1 SLHGRLGKHT
11 GELVA
16 AELFQRRI
24 AEGVRAPIA
33 MLVGDNEV
41 EMPAVAQRP
50 VGLEAVDGRQVVRLQ
65 PQPVAIELFDRSV
78 FYRWWIEAL
87 ERPVPRS
94 DTCGEVFE
102 PSLIRRDLDALAR
115 LLERPR
121 LDDALPTLP
130 REFVV
135 VPHGDERPAR
145 ASVLEVG
152 IGEIASVDGSVAI
165 YGQRDVEVADLVA
178 VWDACNLIDR
188 AIVACLYLVGILNH
202 LVDEISQVQNEIE
215 LLGGGSAFIFVNHP
229 AIGVELALIDILT
242 AHKCEVHCARIVWQ
256 RRSDR
261 AADPA
266 AVSVGVGKPI
276 PVSARRLESANQNA
290 RGPVRGARDRCLR
303 VRNDAAER
311 LILSNLDGQELA
323 CAACAIVKRTPRP
336 QDDTVRIG
344 IARGD
349 PLGKEITPLMPL
361 DTRTSSGS
369 DPCERSTDC
378 SCSFEK
384 G

>member
-94 DTCGEVFE
+94 DACGEIFE
-102 PSLIRRDLDALAR
+102 PGLIRRDLDALAR

-121 LDDALPTLP
+121 LDDALPALP

-135 VPHGDERPAR
+135 VPHRDKRPAR
-145 ASVLEVG
+145 ARVLEVG
-152 IGEIASVDGSVAI
+152 IGEIAFVDGALTI
-165 YGQRDVEVADLVA
+165 DGRRDVEVADLVA
-178 VWDACNLIDR
+178 IRDARDLVER
-188 AIVACLYLVGILNH
+188 AVVACLHLVGIFDH
-202 LVDEISQVQNEIE
+202 LVDEIAEVQNETE
-215 LLGGGSAFIFVNHP
+215 LLGGGSAFIFVDHS
-229 AIGVELALIDILT
+229 AIGVELAFIDILT
-242 AHKCEVHCARIVWQ
+242 AHEREAHRAGIVWQ
-256 RRSDR
+256 RRRDR
-261 AADPA
+261 AADTA
-266 AVSVGVGKPI
+266 AVSVAVGESI
-276 PVSARRLESANQNA
+276 PVGARRLESADENA
-290 RGPVRGARDRCLR
+290 RGPIRGAEDSCRC
-303 VRNDAAER
+303 VRNDSPEC
-311 LILSNLDGQELA
+311 LILGYLDGQALA
-323 CAACAIVKRTPRP
+323 CAVGERTPRP
-336 QDDTVRIG
+336 QNDAVRVG
-344 IARGD
+344 IPSGD
-349 PLGKEITPLMPL
+349 ALRIQITPLMPS
-361 DTRTSSGS
+361 DTRTAG
-369 DPCERSTDC
+369 RSA
-378 SCSFEK
+378 
-384 G
+384 